1 MGTKHISGSSED
13 APVASRDV
21 QEMSQRDD
29 LSLGGWGKGGI
40 FYNRKRMRQD
50 ALRCSL
56 VWRLPTRGGLEMI
69 QDAPPQEQGCLGGTK
84 MPQDG

>member
-1 MGTKHISGSSED
+1 MSIGISKMGTKHISGSSED

-40 FYNRKRMRQD
+40 FYNRKD
-50 ALRCSL
+50 APGCAKMVS
-56 VWRLPTRGGLEMI
+56 GLEVVNSWGSRDV
-69 QDAPPQEQGCLGGTK
+69 QDAPTQEQG
-84 MPQDG
+84 